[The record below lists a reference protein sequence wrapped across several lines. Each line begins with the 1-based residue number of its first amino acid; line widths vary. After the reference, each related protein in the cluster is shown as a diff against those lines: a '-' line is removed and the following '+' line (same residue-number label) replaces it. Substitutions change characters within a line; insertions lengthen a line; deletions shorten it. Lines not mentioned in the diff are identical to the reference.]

1 MDKNIQLRH
10 QLRKLSE
17 KQVILNQ
24 EGEPENNGDLFEE
37 ILEIQ
42 ERILEN
48 FGLPTNHP
56 VYENYL
62 YFKNPPTDHEI
73 FNRMK
78 LLHKVAIDYLMN
90 NVTTEIQLLKDAQE
104 SQRNTFHVLAELS
117 LPTHVYMI
125 FVYEEILLKRRDML
139 ENILQEF
146 RFANQP
152 DILNRLGRLEEEELN
167 DENAT
172 VQIFEDIGLN
182 YVRQFVFFIK
192 NQTSKSISI

>member
-1 MDKNIQLRH
+1 
-10 QLRKLSE
+10 
-17 KQVILNQ
+17 
-24 EGEPENNGDLFEE
+24 
-37 ILEIQ
+37 
-42 ERILEN
+42 
-48 FGLPTNHP
+48 
-56 VYENYL
+56 
-62 YFKNPPTDHEI
+62 
-73 FNRMK
+73 MK
-78 LLHKVAIDYLMN
+78 LLHKVAVDYLMN

-167 DENAT
+167 DKNAT